1 MGYVYGYLNN
11 NPEEGYVTCPLTRRT
26 NVRKYKTGKTKNYNE
41 RLDTEFSE
49 TRAEFTPKPED
60 IVLFQTDD
68 EDGTKAE
75 NRIHLIF
82 YEFAKELKVETL
94 STFGKKNS
102 RKEIVYLTD
111 IQIERMWKTL
121 EEDKQ
126 LNLKKIILNKI
137 PTKSAMA
144 KEQIA
149 ELWSNLPNYTENKFI
164 LGHNLKC
171 AKESNIH
178 SRVNNIVESQLPLSD
193 LLKKGKT
200 FLIWRNKDIGKH
212 DRKDKPN
219 SNYTQSDLEYD
230 LKCGYIDIDPP
241 ICLD

>member
-1 MGYVYGYLNN
+1 MQ
-11 NPEEGYVTCPLTRRT
+11 
-26 NVRKYKTGKTKNYNE
+26 KN
-41 RLDTEFSE
+41 
-49 TRAEFTPKPED
+49 
-60 IVLFQTDD
+60 
-68 EDGTKAE
+68 
-75 NRIHLIF
+75 
-82 YEFAKELKVETL
+82 
-94 STFGKKNS
+94 
-102 RKEIVYLTD
+102 
-111 IQIERMWKTL
+111 
-121 EEDKQ
+121 KQ
-126 LNLKKIILNKI
+126 LNLKKIILNKV

-144 KEQIA
+144 KELIA
-149 ELWSNLPNYTENKFI
+149 ELWSNLSNYPENKFI

-178 SRVNNIVESQLPLSD
+178 IRVNNIVESQLPLSD

-230 LKCGYIDIDPP
+230 LKCGYIDIEPP

>member
-82 YEFAKELKVETL
+82 YEFY
-94 STFGKKNS
+94 F
-102 RKEIVYLTD
+102 
-111 IQIERMWKTL
+111 
-121 EEDKQ
+121 
-126 LNLKKIILNKI
+126 
-137 PTKSAMA
+137 
-144 KEQIA
+144 
-149 ELWSNLPNYTENKFI
+149 
-164 LGHNLKC
+164 
-171 AKESNIH
+171 
-178 SRVNNIVESQLPLSD
+178 PLLFHLHHLFQKGQC
-193 LLKKGKT
+193 LLV
-200 FLIWRNKDIGKH
+200 LV
-212 DRKDKPN
+212 
-219 SNYTQSDLEYD
+219 
-230 LKCGYIDIDPP
+230 
-241 ICLD
+241 